1 MEKDWLAVGW
11 KHLVVRGVLGIIFGI
26 LAMAWPLTTVIAL
39 AFLWGC
45 WALVDGVS
53 SIWQAFQP
61 EARSRVWLVVMGVLA
76 LLAAFFAIAR
86 PAVTAVALTW
96 ILGIWLIVRGVF
108 ELVGAFASTVSTPR
122 WLLVLGGIFSLL
134 LGFLFT
140 ANPGTGR
147 WPSRSGSACSPSPG
161 GQRSSQSVSWFGVRR
176 APAHTT
182 VLQLLPRRLPRDRRL
197 TPT

>member
-26 LAMAWPLTTVIAL
+26 LAMAWPITTVIAL

-96 ILGIWLIVRGVF
+96 ILGIWLIVRGVD
-108 ELVGAFASTVSTPR
+108 TVLANAPTSSKTPR

-140 ANPGTGR
+140 ANPGTGAVAVAFWIGLLAIAWGAAFIAVGFVVR
-147 WPSRSGSACSPSPG
+147 RQESPSAHHG
-161 GQRSSQSVSWFGVRR
+161 
-176 APAHTT
+176 PAA
-182 VLQLLPRRLPRDRRL
+182 
-197 TPT
+197 TPPPSPA

>member
-26 LAMAWPLTTVIAL
+26 LAMAWPITTAIAL
-39 AFLWGC
+39 AFLVGC

-140 ANPGTGR
+140 ANPGTGAVAVAFWLGLLAIAWGAAFIAVGFMVR
-147 WPSRSGSACSPSPG
+147 RQESPSAHHGPAA
-161 GQRSSQSVSWFGVRR
+161 
-176 APAHTT
+176 APPPSPA
-182 VLQLLPRRLPRDRRL
+182 
-197 TPT
+197 